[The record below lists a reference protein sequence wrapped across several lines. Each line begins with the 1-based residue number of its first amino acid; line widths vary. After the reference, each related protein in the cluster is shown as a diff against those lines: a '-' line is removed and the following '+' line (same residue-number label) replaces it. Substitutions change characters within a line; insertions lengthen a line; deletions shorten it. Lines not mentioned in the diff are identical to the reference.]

1 MKEDLRSRESEKSS
15 LIIAASEKTQLK
27 DLNRRNNQR
36 YNLKKKKLTE
46 KKKFNIVF

>member
-27 DLNRRNNQR
+27 DLNGITKDTTEKKNQ
-36 YNLKKKKLTE
+36 LTE
-46 KKKFNIVF
+46 KNKVNIVF